1 MSYYL
6 AAFLDVLLD
15 LGVLLEEAL
24 AALLGDGEL
33 GPVGRVVARE
43 DVDRRVER
51 REGLLAAHVREAA
64 VERHEVDHLLLAVQR
79 DHLHVRRALLQGRG
93 QAHVRY
99 DLRRVRVVVGR
110 DAPVLGELDGRRGFR
125 LGGRRGRRVV
135 REGGQRDG
143 GGERRRDV
151 RDVAARN
158 HSWFHRGG
166 CKRGCAGKS
175 GREN

>member
-24 AALLGDGEL
+24 AALLRDGEL
-33 GPVGRVVARE
+33 GPIARVVARE

-51 REGLLAAHVREAA
+51 GEGLLAAHVREAA
-64 VERHEVDHLLLAVQR
+64 VERHEVDHLL
-79 DHLHVRRALLQGRG
+79 VRRALLEGRG
-93 QAHVRY
+93 QAHVR
-99 DLRRVRVVVGR
+99 DDFGRVRVVVGR
-110 DAPVLGELDGRRGFR
+110 DAPVLRELDGRRGLVFR
-125 LGGRRGRRVV
+125 GRRGGRRVV

-175 GREN
+175 GRE